1 MSTTMKKLETA
12 LRDQFPELDIRSDQC
27 ETIRIISGMTTAGC
41 SYDDDH
47 YHAKV
52 ISMKGDFDFETKLL
66 AELNETSA
74 EELAKALKLY
84 F

>member
-1 MSTTMKKLETA
+1 MSMTLKKLETA

-41 SYDDDH
+41 SCDDDH
-47 YHAKV
+47 FHAKV
-52 ISMKGDFDFETKLL
+52 IAMEGDFDFETKLL
-66 AELNETSA
+66 AELKETSA
-74 EELAKALKLY
+74 EELAMALKPY